1 MGGRLQVVADMLLS
15 DKAAQSIMGTKV
27 TNELARITKLSND
40 NASTNRKA
48 RGVIK
53 HLEDQNKKLA
63 AQATKALSDDAHAD
77 IKKPRSKQAADV
89 LGFKKDLT
97 SATEKLYKKLSDDEM
112 EQNFANSQMTT
123 NLNNAK
129 AATATALK
137 SAKELFASRTLT
149 LTNAITANQRAYEA
163 GMEKA
168 TEQSQNWEK
177 ASAAGRAN
185 IRATRKVMVDD
196 LDKHIVRA
204 IELGEAKMKQVQEE
218 ATANIEASKKALLT
232 TIGESVENM
241 ADNVFA
247 TVNQNR
253 QKIADNYLSLKA
265 YAATA
270 ADQVQDYLEK
280 GKGRNLSSLGD
291 LLKSIGGLK
300 DVKAAAAKGVGFGA
314 KTTELPFSGSVIK
327 ADDSVSK
334 VNGLV
339 NEYLDII
346 SGVKDRW
353 PLGLGKYLIAKLEV
367 AMQGTGALE
376 VDKISDKAGN
386 FVFVN
391 AHAVGLSSKLS
402 DFETL
407 AVRMTHYEKMLSS
420 MTAKLPATK
429 LAGHHHLVK
438 VAPPQWQGD

>member
-77 IKKPRSKQAADV
+77 IKKLRSKQAADV

-123 NLNNAK
+123 TLNNAK
-129 AATATALK
+129 A
-137 SAKELFASRTLT
+137 LFASRTLT

-407 AVRMTHYEKMLSS
+407 AVRMTH
-420 MTAKLPATK
+420 
-429 LAGHHHLVK
+429 
-438 VAPPQWQGD
+438 